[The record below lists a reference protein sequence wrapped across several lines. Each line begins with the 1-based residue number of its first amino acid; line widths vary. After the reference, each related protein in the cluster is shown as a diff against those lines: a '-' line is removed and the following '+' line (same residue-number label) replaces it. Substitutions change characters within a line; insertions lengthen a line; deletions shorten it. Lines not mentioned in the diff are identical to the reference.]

1 MGQLDWCMPEPRT
14 AVAETRNFLGTRVA
28 SSPRRR
34 DACGWLI
41 FSLPTGMVN
50 WLKRSAANFG
60 AGEFGIMRVS
70 APLIVAAI
78 LSMAAI
84 TGASATMRI
93 SDDIGGRI
101 GAYVDQYSAVKN
113 SGERVVIDG
122 ACLSA
127 CTLVLGIVPRS
138 RICVTRRATL
148 GFHAAWMPG
157 PNGKP
162 VPSSVGTQALWDMYP
177 QHVRQWINSR
187 GGLSA
192 KMMFLRGRELMSMYP
207 EC

>member
-1 MGQLDWCMPEPRT
+1 M
-14 AVAETRNFLGTRVA
+14 RN
-28 SSPRRR
+28 
-34 DACGWLI
+34 
-41 FSLPTGMVN
+41 
-50 WLKRSAANFG
+50 SAA
-60 AGEFGIMRVS
+60 
-70 APLIVAAI
+70 LIVAAI
-78 LSMAAI
+78 ISMVA

-127 CTLVLGIVPRS
+127 CTLVLGIVPRN

-162 VPSSVGTQALWDMYP
+162 VPSNVGTQALWDMYP
-177 QHVRQWINSR
+177 QNVRQWINSR
-187 GGLSA
+187 GGLSP

-207 EC
+207 ECSDNDWMQ

>member
-1 MGQLDWCMPEPRT
+1 MSR
-14 AVAETRNFLGTRVA
+14 
-28 SSPRRR
+28 
-34 DACGWLI
+34 GW
-41 FSLPTGMVN
+41 
-50 WLKRSAANFG
+50 
-60 AGEFGIMRVS
+60 GIGVMRVR
-70 APLIVAAI
+70 ATLLGAALIATIWA
-78 LSMAAI
+78 

-93 SDDIGGRI
+93 SDDVGGRI
-101 GAYVDQYSAVKN
+101 GAYVDQYSDIRN

-127 CTLVLGIVPRS
+127 CTLVLGIVPRN

-162 VPSSVGTQALWDMYP
+162 VPSEVGTRALWDLYP
-177 QHVRQWINSR
+177 SHVRQWISSR
-187 GGLSA
+187 GGLSP

-207 EC
+207 ECRDEDWLR

>member
-1 MGQLDWCMPEPRT
+1 
-14 AVAETRNFLGTRVA
+14 
-28 SSPRRR
+28 
-34 DACGWLI
+34 
-41 FSLPTGMVN
+41 
-50 WLKRSAANFG
+50 
-60 AGEFGIMRVS
+60 MRVR
-70 APLIVAAI
+70 ATLIIAAI
-78 LSMAAI
+78 LSITAI

-101 GAYVDQYSAVKN
+101 GAYVDQYSQVRN

-127 CTLVLGIVPRS
+127 CTLVLGIVPRN

-162 VPSSVGTQALWDMYP
+162 VPSAVGTQALWDMYP
-177 QHVRQWINSR
+177 SHVRQWINSR

-207 EC
+207 ECRDDDWMR

>member
-1 MGQLDWCMPEPRT
+1 
-14 AVAETRNFLGTRVA
+14 
-28 SSPRRR
+28 
-34 DACGWLI
+34 
-41 FSLPTGMVN
+41 
-50 WLKRSAANFG
+50 
-60 AGEFGIMRVS
+60 MRVR
-70 APLIVAAI
+70 ATLIGAAI
-78 LSMAAI
+78 LSI
-84 TGASATMRI
+84 ISVTGASATMRI

-101 GAYVDQYSAVKN
+101 GAYVDQYSQVRN

-127 CTLVLGIVPRS
+127 CTLVLGIVPRN

-162 VPSSVGTQALWDMYP
+162 VPSAVGTQALWDMYP
-177 QHVRQWINSR
+177 SHVRQWINAR

-207 EC
+207 ECRDGDWMR

>member
-1 MGQLDWCMPEPRT
+1 M
-14 AVAETRNFLGTRVA
+14 RNGA
-28 SSPRRR
+28 
-34 DACGWLI
+34 ALI
-41 FSLPTGMVN
+41 
-50 WLKRSAANFG
+50 
-60 AGEFGIMRVS
+60 I
-70 APLIVAAI
+70 AAI
-78 LSMAAI
+78 MTLTA

-93 SDDIGGRI
+93 SDDVGGRI
-101 GAYVDQYSAVKN
+101 GAYVDQYSAVRN

-127 CTLVLGIVPRS
+127 CTLVLGIVPRN

-157 PNGKP
+157 ANGKP

-187 GGLSA
+187 GGLSP

-207 EC
+207 ECSDGAWMR

>member
-1 MGQLDWCMPEPRT
+1 
-14 AVAETRNFLGTRVA
+14 
-28 SSPRRR
+28 
-34 DACGWLI
+34 
-41 FSLPTGMVN
+41 
-50 WLKRSAANFG
+50 
-60 AGEFGIMRVS
+60 MRVR
-70 APLIVAAI
+70 ATLIGAAF
-78 LSMAAI
+78 LSITAI

-101 GAYVDQYSAVKN
+101 GAYVDQYSQVRN

-127 CTLVLGIVPRS
+127 CTLVLGIVPRN

-162 VPSSVGTQALWDMYP
+162 VPSAVGTQALWDMYP
-177 QHVRQWINSR
+177 SHVRQWINSR

-192 KMMFLRGRELMSMYP
+192 KMMFLRGKELMSMYP
-207 EC
+207 ECRDEDWLR